1 MSVYLPNESS
11 WKRQRIIS
19 VDHSICSDDK
29 AVSEMKIAD
38 EQIQPPATKMY
49 SKEGEDHLRHEAAIR
64 RINSQLLDP
73 SASPPFICDL
83 CSVAFLTKRELQ
95 LHVMCHGI
103 HIAGNVT
110 GEKVQAIVQCPG
122 GASNAGTTKEAGL
135 CVVFCH
141 LSCGDLNYFVAEI
154 Q

>member
-1 MSVYLPNESS
+1 MYIEFRSF
-11 WKRQRIIS
+11 
-19 VDHSICSDDK
+19 HFSDDK

-38 EQIQPPATKMY
+38 EQIQPPVTRMY
-49 SKEGEDHLRHEAAIR
+49 AKEGDENLRHEAAIR

-110 GEKVQAIVQCPG
+110 GEKVQAVVQCAG
-122 GASNAGTTKEAGL
+122 GASSAGTTNEGGL
-135 CVVFCH
+135 FVVFCP
-141 LSCGDLNYFVAEI
+141 S
-154 Q
+154 

>member
-1 MSVYLPNESS
+1 
-11 WKRQRIIS
+11 
-19 VDHSICSDDK
+19 
-29 AVSEMKIAD
+29 MKIAD
-38 EQIQPPATKMY
+38 EQIQPPVTRMY
-49 SKEGEDHLRHEAAIR
+49 VKGDDNLCHEAAIR

-110 GEKVQAIVQCPG
+110 GEKVQAVVQCAG
-122 GASNAGTTKEAGL
+122 GASSAGATNEGGL
-135 CVVFCH
+135 SVVPCP
-141 LSCGDLNYFVAEI
+141 S
-154 Q
+154 